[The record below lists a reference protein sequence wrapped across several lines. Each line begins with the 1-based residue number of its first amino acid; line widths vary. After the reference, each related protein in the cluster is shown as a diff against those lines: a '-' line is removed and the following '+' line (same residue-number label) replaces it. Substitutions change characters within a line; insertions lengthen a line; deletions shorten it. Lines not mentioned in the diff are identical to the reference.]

1 MTDNTTETIFSEV
14 YYSLLEDYKNGIIHC
29 GTNGPYD
36 DPETKVRNLCN
47 LIIASCAKH
56 TCWEWRRG
64 FKTYNKSYVS

>member
-47 LIIASCAKH
+47 LIIASCANILAGNGA
-56 TCWEWRRG
+56 EDL
-64 FKTYNKSYVS
+64 KTYNKSYVS